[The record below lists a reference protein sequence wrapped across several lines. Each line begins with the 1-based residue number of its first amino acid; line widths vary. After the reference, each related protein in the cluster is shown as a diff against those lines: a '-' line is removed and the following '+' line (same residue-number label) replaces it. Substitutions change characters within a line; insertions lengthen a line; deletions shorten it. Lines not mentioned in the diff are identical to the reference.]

1 MRVVAGR
8 LRGRRL
14 AAPEGRD
21 VRPTSDRAR
30 QAVFNIIEHG
40 GLSDAPLGGANVID
54 AFAGTGAMGIE
65 ALSRGAAHCS
75 FVEKER
81 AALAALQRNLDAL
94 GLKGSA
100 RIFRSDALS
109 LPPTAAHA
117 AFAFLDPPYG
127 ENLAAPALDSLAR
140 QGWLAQ
146 GALCIVEL
154 GARDDFTPPAGFT
167 PLDERR
173 YGAARIAFLRYE
185 GERSTTK
192 AQRNREAG
200 SA

>member
-14 AAPEGRD
+14 LAPEGRD

-40 GLSDAPLGGANVID
+40 GLAASPLDGANVID
-54 AFAGTGAMGIE
+54 AFAGTGALGIE
-65 ALSRGAAHCS
+65 ALSRGATHCT

-81 AALAALQRNLDAL
+81 AALAALERNLDAL
-94 GLKGSA
+94 GLKGAA
-100 RIFRSDALS
+100 RIMRSDVPS
-109 LPPTAAHA
+109 LPPATAQA

-127 ENLAAPALDSLAR
+127 ENLAASALDALAR
-140 QGWLAQ
+140 RGWLAQ

-154 GARDDFTPPAGFT
+154 GARDDFAPPPGFT
-167 PLDERR
+167 PLDDRR
-173 YGAARIAFLRYE
+173 YGAARIAFLRYD
-185 GERSTTK
+185 G
-192 AQRNREAG
+192 RE
-200 SA
+200 